1 MKKYMGGNNLNIEK
15 YVGGNDLTIEDLLDV
30 AMCGSQAS
38 KAIAIVLLDEIFE
51 GKVIEFLRKIVEGE
65 IRC

>member
-1 MKKYMGGNNLNIEK
+1 MGGNNLNIEK